1 MLDALLGAFSNFF
14 VARCLLLL
22 TKHGRKR
29 AFFVSSGIT
38 TLPNAFLAVCPY
50 AAYRMVT
57 VVVIASSP
65 SFVCLW
71 ASYLSFSLMYFA
83 ISSNI
88 NQAICSTIHVLCT
101 DFSVVVESEL

>member
-22 TKHGRKR
+22 IKHGRKR

-50 AAYRMVT
+50 AAYRMVS

-71 ASYLSFSLMYFA
+71 ASYLSFF
-83 ISSNI
+83 
-88 NQAICSTIHVLCT
+88 T
-101 DFSVVVESEL
+101 DVVRHLFKHKPGYLLNNTRTLYRF

>member
-1 MLDALLGAFSNFF
+1 MLDALLGAFSNLF

-38 TLPNAFLAVCPY
+38 TLPNAFLAVCPNV
-50 AAYRMVT
+50 AYRMVT

-71 ASYLSFSLMYFA
+71 ASYLSFFIDVFRHLFKHKPGYLLNNTRAMYRF
-83 ISSNI
+83 
-88 NQAICSTIHVLCT
+88 
-101 DFSVVVESEL
+101 